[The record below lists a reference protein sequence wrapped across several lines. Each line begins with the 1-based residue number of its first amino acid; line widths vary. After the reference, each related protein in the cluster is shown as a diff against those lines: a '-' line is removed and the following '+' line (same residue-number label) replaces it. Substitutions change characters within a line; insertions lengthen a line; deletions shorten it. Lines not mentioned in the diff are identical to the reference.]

1 MAFNSNDILTQQ
13 ILGSDLRTYCVGF
26 DFGEYRNDEF
36 TEKLMDS
43 IVDFAFGYHTGILKQ
58 YDRRKL
64 KEAAKSIYK
73 VRGFSEVRKIYID
86 NDSEIF
92 DCELKI
98 EDKYLKRGEF
108 GEMILHL
115 ILRDNFESVPLLS
128 KIHFKDTD
136 SAVVHGF
143 DIIHIGVDLNNP
155 AKQSLFLGES
165 KVYSRK
171 DNKAGENGIDDL
183 IEDIIHHFK
192 KDFLLREIALIGK
205 KKNAFDS
212 LEDYND
218 SNTKDEYQ
226 EFLSKKQLW
235 FEIFEQVEKGNK
247 KLQEFF
253 DSVTIPLICTY
264 QSTIFDGVTDEN
276 DATFLTAYAEEVKT
290 LKERF
295 DTKIKALKAEAGE
308 PVKTDLNIVLILFPI
323 PSKKQLISAL
333 HHKLTAQQ
341 NA

>member
-1 MAFNSNDILTQQ
+1 MTFSSNNILIQK
-13 ILGSDLRTYCVGF
+13 ISGSDLRAYCVGY
-26 DFGEYRNDEF
+26 DFGKYRNDEF
-36 TEKLMDS
+36 TEKLMDV
-43 IVDFAFGYHTGILKQ
+43 IVDFSFGYHTGILKQ

-73 VRGFSEVRKIYID
+73 VRGFTEVKKIYID
-86 NDSEIF
+86 EDSEIF

-115 ILRDNFESVPLLS
+115 ILRDNFESIPLLS

-136 SAVVHGF
+136 SAAVHGF
-143 DIIHIGVDLNNP
+143 DIIHIGNDP
-155 AKQSLFLGES
+155 SDYAKQTLYLGES

-183 IEDIIHHFK
+183 IEDIIQHFK
-192 KDFLLREIALIGK
+192 KDFLIREIALIGK
-205 KKNAFDS
+205 KKDSFGS
-212 LEDYND
+212 LEDYED
-218 SNTKDEYQ
+218 SNTKEEYAV
-226 EFLSKKQLW
+226 FLAKKKMW
-235 FEIFEQVEKGNK
+235 FEMFEEVEKGNK
-247 KLQEFF
+247 KLQDFF
-253 DSVTIPLICTY
+253 NSVTIPLICTY
-264 QSTIFDGVTDEN
+264 QSTIFDGITDEN
-276 DATFLTAYAEEVKT
+276 DPAFLEAFSAETKA

-295 DTKIKALKAEAGE
+295 DSKIKDLKAEAGE
-308 PVKTDLNIVLILFPI
+308 PVQTDLNIVLILFPI

-333 HHKLTAQQ
+333 HQKLTAQQ